1 MFSHFRASAARRAL
15 AIFAMA
21 LSVALVVP
29 ASAAGVAVEKTANL
43 DIAQRVAVL
52 LRAAGVQ
59 VTMTRISDQ
68 TVSLFRRTNL
78 ANSLHVDAFISIHN
92 NASFDPRVGGSLVFH
107 SLRHDGSTAL
117 GAAIVDGLRA
127 QLGSGRPD
135 NLVARRGDHGDY
147 YYQLRETKM
156 TAVLVEAAYVT
167 NDTEGPLLAES
178 PSYRQKIAVAIADG
192 ILAYQRTLT
201 TARAPSLNPGVALP
215 GPMPAATDGIARA
228 LGATRVSLAWTPAGI
243 TDAYRIYRDGQL
255 IAERPVS
262 GARMSFTDPWAAPG
276 QTYSYE
282 IRAVQHL
289 AAGLSLEGL
298 PLSLSARTP
307 AISIVLDPGHGGN
320 DPGAIGR
327 F

>member
-1 MFSHFRASAARRAL
+1 MVSNVRASVARRAL
-15 AIFAMA
+15 CVFALA
-21 LSVALVVP
+21 VFVTVSVT
-29 ASAAGVAVEKTANL
+29 ASAAGTAVEKTINL
-43 DIAQRVAVL
+43 DIAQRVTVL

-59 VTMTRISDQ
+59 VTMTRTTDQ

-92 NASFDPRVGGSLVFH
+92 NASSDRLASGSMVFR
-107 SLRHDGSTAL
+107 SLRRDGSAAL
-117 GAAIVDGLRA
+117 GQAIVDGLRA
-127 QLGSGRPD
+127 QLGSGRSD
-135 NLVARRGDHGDY
+135 QLVTRRGDHGDY

-156 TAVLVEAAYVT
+156 TAVLVEAAFVT
-167 NDTEGPLLAES
+167 NYTEGLLLAES

-201 TARAPSLNPGVALP
+201 TARAPSLDPGRVLP
-215 GPMPAATDGIARA
+215 GPMPAPTDGFARA
-228 LGATRVSLAWTPAGI
+228 LGATRVSLAWSPAGL
-243 TDAYRIYRDGQL
+243 TNAYRIYRDGQL
-255 IAERPVS
+255 IAERPVA

-282 IRAVQHL
+282 IRAVQHVSS
-289 AAGLSLEGL
+289 GLSLEGA
-298 PLSLSARTP
+298 PLRLSARTP
-307 AISIVLDPGHGGN
+307 AISVVLDPGHGGN

>member
-1 MFSHFRASAARRAL
+1 
-15 AIFAMA
+15 
-21 LSVALVVP
+21 
-29 ASAAGVAVEKTANL
+29 
-43 DIAQRVAVL
+43 
-52 LRAAGVQ
+52 
-59 VTMTRISDQ
+59 
-68 TVSLFRRTNL
+68 
-78 ANSLHVDAFISIHN
+78 
-92 NASFDPRVGGSLVFH
+92 
-107 SLRHDGSTAL
+107 
-117 GAAIVDGLRA
+117 
-127 QLGSGRPD
+127 
-135 NLVARRGDHGDY
+135 
-147 YYQLRETKM
+147 
-156 TAVLVEAAYVT
+156 VLVEAAYVT

-243 TDAYRIYRDGQL
+243 TDACRIYRDGQL